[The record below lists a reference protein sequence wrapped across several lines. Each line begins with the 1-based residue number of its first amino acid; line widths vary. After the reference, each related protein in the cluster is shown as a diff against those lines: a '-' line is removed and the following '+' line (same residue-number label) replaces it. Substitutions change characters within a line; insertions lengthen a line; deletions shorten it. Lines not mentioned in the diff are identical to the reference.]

1 MSPRLLRWSVA
12 AGAAYLRLVGRT
24 TRYRVTGF
32 DRAERLRRE
41 GPVVWAF
48 WHNRLLGPLLPYA
61 GQGVGVV
68 ISRSAD
74 GELISRIVER
84 FGYVPIRGSSSRG
97 GAAALR
103 GVLRHL
109 AAGGDVAL
117 TPDGPRGPRYR
128 VQPGAAAA
136 AMRSGVPLIPV
147 GAAFTRRWAAPS
159 WDRFQVPL
167 PFGRAEIVLGPP
179 LRFGRGEDLV
189 EVCEEIRRAL
199 DRATAR
205 ADARV
210 GWVPP

>member
-1 MSPRLLRWSVA
+1 MTPRALRWAVA
-12 AGAAYLRLVGRT
+12 AGTAYLGLVGRT
-24 TRYRVTGF
+24 GRYRITGF
-32 DRAERLRRE
+32 EEVERLRRE

-48 WHNRLLGPLLPYA
+48 WHNRLLGPLVPYA
-61 GQGVGVV
+61 GQAIGVV
-68 ISRSAD
+68 ISRSSD

-97 GAAALR
+97 GSAALR

-109 AAGGDVAL
+109 ASGRDVAL

-136 AMRSGVPLIPV
+136 AMRSGAPLVPV
-147 GAAFTRRWAAPS
+147 GAAFSRRWVAPS

-167 PFGRAEIVLGPP
+167 PFGRTEIVMGEP
-179 LRFGRGEDLV
+179 LRFGRGDDPG
-189 EVCEEIRRAL
+189 EVCEAIRRTL
-199 DRATAR
+199 DRVTAR

>member
-1 MSPRLLRWSVA
+1 MTPRALRWAVA
-12 AGAAYLRLVGRT
+12 AGTAYLGLVGRT

-32 DRAERLRRE
+32 DEANRLRRE
-41 GPVVWAF
+41 GPVVWVF
-48 WHNRLLGPLLPYA
+48 WHNRLLGPLVPYRD
-61 GQGVGVV
+61 QGVGVV
-68 ISRSAD
+68 ISRSSD

-97 GAAALR
+97 GSAALR

-109 AAGGDVAL
+109 ASGRDVAL

-136 AMRSGVPLIPV
+136 AVRGGAPLVPV
-147 GAAFTRRWAAPS
+147 GAAFSRRWVAPS

-167 PFGRAEIVLGPP
+167 PFGRTEIVMGPP
-179 LRFGRGEDLV
+179 LRFGRGDDLAA
-189 EVCEEIRRAL
+189 VCEEIRRAL
-199 DRATAR
+199 DRVTAR